1 MRTTT
6 LLTPLAVV
14 SFLLPV
20 ALSYACGGGG
30 GETAPTNNPTSTATS
45 SAAPP
50 DTGTT
55 ASASATV
62 SAAPPKPVEPQYM
75 LGITSAKL
83 TPDKTAKLKAIE
95 VKDDGSVNLGGRP
108 AYKLVNN
115 ELRDTTGTALLRV
128 GKDGVVTQGDGK
140 PFGNFDAN
148 DAMQINGGA
157 SITLG
162 DDGVLKVLDA
172 PAKPSKTMKG
182 KFDHVDAKGR
192 RALITV
198 VAIEWMLAASA
209 PH

>member
-1 MRTTT
+1 MRNKLLTT
-6 LLTPLAVV
+6 LAAL
-14 SFLLPV
+14 SFLGPV

-30 GETAPTNNPTSTATS
+30 GDTAPTNNPTSSATATTPPTDSNTATATAS
-45 SAAPP
+45 SAAV
-50 DTGTT
+50 D
-55 ASASATV
+55 
-62 SAAPPKPVEPQYM
+62 PPKPVAPQYA
-75 LGITSAKL
+75 LGITSAKF

-108 AYKLVNN
+108 AYQLVNN

-140 PFGNFDAN
+140 AFGNFDGS

-172 PAKPSKTMKG
+172 PTKPSKTMKG

>member
-1 MRTTT
+1 MRTIKA
-6 LLTPLAVV
+6 LAVI
-14 SFLLPV
+14 SFLAPLV
-20 ALSYACGGGG
+20 AFACGGGG
-30 GETAPTNNPTSTATS
+30 GDTAPPANPTASATTS
-45 SAAPP
+45 SAAPT
-50 DTGTT
+50 DSTT
-55 ASASATV
+55 AAPTASATV
-62 SAAPPKPVEPQYM
+62 APPVDTYA
-75 LGITSAKL
+75 LGVTAAKF

-108 AYKLVNN
+108 AYKLVGA
-115 ELRDTTGTALLRV
+115 ELRDTTNTPLLRV
-128 GKDGVVTQGDGK
+128 TKDGVVTQGDGK
-140 PFGNFDAN
+140 AFGNFDGS

-162 DDGVLKVLDA
+162 DDGMLKVLDA

-192 RALITV
+192 RALVTV